1 MGLRELRDVYVGQEI
16 YIIGSGPTSNIFPM
30 DYLSDKICM
39 SLNSSYKIHK
49 NITPIAFMHH
59 INYSVEGKHK
69 NNKFHPNFYG
79 IKYPIAKGRGRD
91 TSAPIDWD
99 HEYFYFYDWNH
110 EIERIY
116 ELTKNTDILYYTPEG
131 CSLHAALQLCW
142 IMGAKTIYTIG
153 CDSMELGGK
162 HYAEY
167 DKNKFR
173 DQEVLKEG
181 QRNYDSY
188 VQGTLIVQDFL
199 RKKGIN
205 LFNLSS
211 IIGYHMIEE
220 QYDLL
225 NNNAD
230 MDKIVSKLGKI
241 KIPEKYKR

>member
-1 MGLRELRDVYVGQEI
+1 
-16 YIIGSGPTSNIFPM
+16 
-30 DYLSDKICM
+30 
-39 SLNSSYKIHK
+39 
-49 NITPIAFMHH
+49 
-59 INYSVEGKHK
+59 
-69 NNKFHPNFYG
+69 
-79 IKYPIAKGRGRD
+79 
-91 TSAPIDWD
+91 
-99 HEYFYFYDWNH
+99 
-110 EIERIY
+110 
-116 ELTKNTDILYYTPEG
+116 
-131 CSLHAALQLCW
+131 
-142 IMGAKTIYTIG
+142 
-153 CDSMELGGK
+153 MELGGK